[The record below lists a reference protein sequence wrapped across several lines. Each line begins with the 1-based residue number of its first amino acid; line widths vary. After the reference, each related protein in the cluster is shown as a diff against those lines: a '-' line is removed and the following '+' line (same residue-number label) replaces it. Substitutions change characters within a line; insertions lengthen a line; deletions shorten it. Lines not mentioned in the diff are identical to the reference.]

1 MISYN
6 QSLLEF
12 KNLFPTVNVESWGH
26 CYATTQSP
34 LSAYTVFKT
43 YEAANTFIH
52 GYYDDEDEK
61 YKYETYQGMLISVVG
76 DPSSAIQDP
85 SSINNNDPS
94 PIIDDSST
102 WGLYQVVFSG
112 EENPSTH
119 ENRYELVKLL
129 YENDSVSGDVKVER
143 KTSSD
148 ETNPYIYFVGVDSS
162 TSPQDAS
169 TFYFNPGIVYDANGG
184 MIVTESDIRLKDINT
199 HLDVDVDSLVEL
211 DKVYFSWKD
220 DPNHKQCIG
229 VTAQS
234 VEKRFPELV
243 VNNPDTGYK
252 MVNYAGLSVIALA
265 AIDKL
270 NERYQILENR
280 LNDLENKINNINR

>member
-1 MISYN
+1 MNYKDAKQEFTDLFGLTNNPLLQTYN
-6 QSLLEF
+6 YCLNTGT
-12 KNLFPTVNVESWGH
+12 K
-26 CYATTQSP
+26 P
-34 LSAYTVFKT
+34 LSGFTVFKT
-43 YEAANTFIH
+43 FNGLNAFIN
-52 GYYDDEDEK
+52 GNLDEDDNE
-61 YKYETYQGMLISVVG
+61 YFYETYSGALISVVE
-76 DPSSAIQDP
+76 DSNPE
-85 SSINNNDPS
+85 NNGTYRVIPTNN
-94 PIIDDSST
+94 
-102 WGLYQVVFSG
+102 
-112 EENPSTH
+112 ENPSTH

-129 YENDSVSGDVKVER
+129 SENDSVSGDVKVER

-270 NERYQILENR
+270 NEKYQILENR

>member
-1 MISYN
+1 MTYTEAKQN
-6 QSLLEF
+6 F
-12 KNLFPTVNVESWGH
+12 RNLFGLTDESVSNWIVSLNTGDF
-26 CYATTQSP
+26 P
-34 LSAYTVFKT
+34 LDAYTVFSSK
-43 YEAANTFIH
+43 EAAETFIA
-52 GYYDDEDEK
+52 GRTIGGNTYYEV
-61 YKYETYQGMLISVVG
+61 YPGATISVVD
-76 DPSSAIQDP
+76 DPSSSA
-85 SSINNNDPS
+85 NN
-94 PIIDDSST
+94 
-102 WGLYQVVFSG
+102 GLYHVEYVSTNPIQYQLVKILSENDAVSG
-112 EENPSTH
+112 E
-119 ENRYELVKLL
+119 
-129 YENDSVSGDVKVER
+129 VKVIE

-148 ETNPYIYFVGVDSS
+148 VTNPCIYFVGVDSS
-162 TSPQDAS
+162 TTPQDTS
-169 TFYFNPGIVYDANGG
+169 TFYFNHGIVYDANGG

>member
-1 MISYN
+1 MTYAQAQYDSS
-6 QSLLEF
+6 SLF
-12 KNLFPTVNVESWGH
+12 DNLNGACYLILDTGANPVE
-26 CYATTQSP
+26 
-34 LSAYTVFKT
+34 AYRVFKT
-43 YEAANTFIH
+43 KEAAETIVAGDDGF
-52 GYYDDEDEK
+52 YDI
-61 YKYETYQGMLISVVG
+61 YPGAVVSVVD
-76 DPSSAIQDP
+76 DPSSA
-85 SSINNNDPS
+85 NN
-94 PIIDDSST
+94 
-102 WGLYQVVFSG
+102 GLYHVEIVSK
-112 EENPSTH
+112 NPT
-119 ENRYELVKLL
+119 EYRLVRILS
-129 YENDSVSGDVKVER
+129 ENDSVSGDVKVER

-199 HLDVDVDSLVEL
+199 HLDVDINRLVAL

-234 VEKRFPELV
+234 VEKMFPELV

-270 NERYQILENR
+270 NEKYQILENR